1 MSFIFTNQASRHGL
15 SVLLLLPRFLYLSFF
30 FLSLFDFVV
39 LLSLAS
45 LFNTA
50 LALSGQSEKAAI
62 FCKGCYAALHGHR
75 SRYDFMFFVHLKY
88 LERFVTLW
96 LIACYLVTRL
106 LVTMYARSKS
116 IGAVDYSQFPAI
128 SSDSKCRGCEAKV
141 CYWHANSF
149 WSNIIWA
156 TYDHHHQHQVPRIWR
171 QGLFAGPRPNIF

>member
-45 LFNTA
+45 LFITALA

-75 SRYDFMFFVHLKY
+75 SRYNFMFFVHLKY
-88 LERFVTLW
+88 LERFV
-96 LIACYLVTRL
+96 I
-106 LVTMYARSKS
+106 
-116 IGAVDYSQFPAI
+116 D
-128 SSDSKCRGCEAKV
+128 
-141 CYWHANSF
+141 
-149 WSNIIWA
+149 
-156 TYDHHHQHQVPRIWR
+156 
-171 QGLFAGPRPNIF
+171 